1 MAITGFLS
9 DFSLPEIFQFL
20 EQGQKT
26 GLLKLRELPTSTHP
40 SPKVHY
46 IWFHQGRIVAAADR
60 IDQRGLLTLLEQRGW
75 ITERAAAKVFGMHAT
90 PAPMGL
96 CLKAQGLIQPEQL
109 KLLFYSQVIRRV
121 CALFQFR
128 AGQFAFDAQANL
140 PMAEMTGLSQ
150 PAMEVTLT
158 ALRSL
163 RDWSALAD
171 KLPLADSAL
180 ISVTS
185 ARSTHK
191 LDAKEWQ
198 VWEFVNGNVSIKTI
212 ANHVRLPLEEVMKIA
227 FRLIVINLAE
237 EIPVPL
243 TMTEVSEEISLV
255 PSFEKPFEPGESKQ
269 VSQSFLHSLVGFLRT
284 KV

>member
-26 GLLKLRELPTSTHP
+26 GLLKLRESPNAANP
-40 SPKVHY
+40 NPKVHY
-46 IWFHQGRIVAAADR
+46 IWFHQGRVVAAADR

-75 ITERAAAKVFGMHAT
+75 ITERAAAKVFGMHST
-90 PAPMGL
+90 PTPMGL
-96 CLKAQGLIQPEQL
+96 CLKSQGLIHAEQL
-109 KLLFYSQVIRRV
+109 KLLFYGQVIRQV
-121 CALFQFR
+121 SNLFQLK

-150 PAMEVTLT
+150 PAVEVTLT

-171 KLPLADSAL
+171 KLPLPDSAL
-180 ISVTS
+180 ISLINGHPT
-185 ARSTHK
+185 AK
-191 LDAKEWQ
+191 LDSAEWQ
-198 VWEFVNGNVSIKTI
+198 VWEFVNGKVPIKEI
-212 ANHVRLPLEEVMKIA
+212 AKQIRLPLEKVVQVA

-243 TMTEVSEEISLV
+243 MGAEVPNDLSFNAPIEYAPATED
-255 PSFEKPFEPGESKQ
+255 KQ
-269 VSQSFLHSLVGFLRT
+269 VSQSFLHSLVGFLRA